1 MANDTS
7 PINETQRNFDVD
19 GELSGDDE
27 EDAPT
32 LLTTPAYSDD
42 DRPNIEINSMEAF
55 DDESLNKLYDNWLEL
70 DAQLRVF
77 EPKHKEYV
85 RKLDEVEL
93 LKTKYRT
100 EFDKY
105 KKKLDQLQKNVSQ
118 LKKSYLKKG

>member
-1 MANDTS
+1 MANNTS
-7 PINETQRNFDVD
+7 PINETERNFDVD

-32 LLTTPAYSDD
+32 LLITPAYSDD

-93 LKTKYRT
+93 LKTKHRT